1 MIRRVIINLIFVFL
15 LGSFLQAADKGG
27 LILTL
32 PVGARA
38 AAMGEAYSSV
48 GDDMSALY
56 YNPAGLGKIKN
67 IAANYNFMSYI
78 FEQKYHNIAGA
89 YKYKGIG
96 VFGLGLSLLGEEG
109 FKLTDE
115 AGETETVVDSSSWYI
130 NTGYCYELNKNI
142 FVGAN
147 LQYIIESYYIGSE
160 CITSSGLGLGIG
172 ALTEGL
178 LIRNLALSLV
188 VKNIGF
194 KNSYENGT
202 ESNLP
207 VEIVV
212 GGKYNIQYVKPF
224 LYIIKGL
231 IVSTDMVLNQYEQS
245 GLRIGSEIN
254 IAELP
259 TDINGYFR
267 FGFKIPSPV
276 KGHFL
281 SGMNTGLGIKWKN
294 YGLDYAFNYSGDEIG
309 FIHYITLGMN
319 FN

>member
-1 MIRRVIINLIFVFL
+1 MIRRVIISLIFVFL
-15 LGSFLQAADKGG
+15 LGSFLQADDKGG

-32 PVGARA
+32 PVSARA
-38 AAMGEAYSSV
+38 TAMGEAYSSV
-48 GDDMSALY
+48 GDDVSALY

-78 FEQKYHNIAGA
+78 FQQKYHNIAGA
-89 YKYKGIG
+89 YRFKDIG
-96 VFGLGLSLLGEEG
+96 VFGFGFSILGDEG

-115 AGETETVVDSSSWYI
+115 AGEIETIIDSSSWFI
-130 NTGYCYELNKNI
+130 NTGYCYEWNKDI
-142 FVGAN
+142 FIGAN
-147 LQYIIESYYIGSE
+147 LQYIKEAYYIGSE
-160 CITSSGLGLGIG
+160 GITSSGLALCIG
-172 ALTEGL
+172 VLTEGL

-207 VEIVV
+207 VEMVF
-212 GGKYNIQYVKPF
+212 GGKYEINYIKPMVYF
-224 LYIIKGL
+224 IKG
-231 IVSTDMVLNQYEQS
+231 IIMSTDIVFNQYEQS
-245 GLRIGSEIN
+245 GLRIGSEID

-259 TDINGYFR
+259 TDINGYLR
-267 FGFKIPSPV
+267 FGIKIPGPV

-294 YGLDYAFNYSGDEIG
+294 YCLDYAFNYSGDEIG
-309 FIHYITLGMN
+309 FINYITLGMD
-319 FN
+319 F